1 MRQLEFPENN
11 SGEREI
17 HRIGASEICSSVP
30 LCIQLSTEP
39 LMSTWRFYSKRTAT
53 GRCEINV
60 DSRGCTMLGDINFL
74 TGNDAERSQNTS
86 ALNKEIRKMHIRS
99 KCVLAQDLG
108 LCLA

>member
-11 SGEREI
+11 SRERHI
-17 HRIGASEICSSVP
+17 HRIGASEICSGVP
-30 LCIQLSTEP
+30 LYIQLSTEP
-39 LMSTWRFYSKRTAT
+39 LISTWGFYSKRTAT
-53 GRCEINV
+53 GRYEINV

-74 TGNDAERSQNTS
+74 TSNDAERSQNTS

-99 KCVLAQDLG
+99 KCALAQDLG